1 MKQPATLSLALA
13 SMLLAAV
20 PAAAIVGGN
29 PTTPDQHPH
38 YVRLL
43 IHKYADPAKSSE
55 CGASVIDPHWIL
67 TAAHCITDGLERNG
81 ITIDVFIN
89 FCDPCQEVAFN
100 ATDLIMHPLWDEDYT
115 HGHDLALL
123 RVATGV
129 TVATDTVRNVQVGAP
144 ADPGAYANGV
154 IATVV
159 GHGATHEGG
168 PLTAELNDLHTPL
181 HSDAFMDDIYTRLWV
196 FGGNWIPA
204 LMIGAGWTNHTVCS
218 GDSGGPLTVDRNG
231 VTVQVGV
238 ASFSSVHWYDPDD
251 PTCDQ
256 PGGYAELSG
265 AQMAWVAATVP
276 GVAARWGTC
285 TARLVGHSV
294 PGRWV
299 ATYVDTG
306 SDSEGPDKDG
316 PFRWSVSCV
325 PTTKVVTYPVIAPS
339 RSSTSIT
346 PITPS
351 YSITPTAPS
360 HSIGY

>member
-1 MKQPATLSLALA
+1 MPGVPPDRAGGTPEGAAVAPPVAAASVRARMASPLRTATDSARDGRQRRAPRLIPLSSRTSAMSQPAPLSLPLA

-29 PTTPDQHPH
+29 PTSPDLYP
-38 YVRLL
+38 YYARLQ
-43 IHKYADPAKSSE
+43 IHKFEDPAKSSE

-168 PLTAELNDLHTPL
+168 PLTTELNDLNTPL
-181 HSDAFMDDIYTRLWV
+181 HSDDYMDDIYNPWYW
-196 FGGNWIPA
+196 FDNWNSA
-204 LMIGAGWTNHTVCS
+204 LMIGAGWTNHTVCN
-218 GDSGGPLTVDRNG
+218 GDSGGPLTVDR
-231 VTVQVGV
+231 
-238 ASFSSVHWYDPDD
+238 
-251 PTCDQ
+251 
-256 PGGYAELSG
+256 
-265 AQMAWVAATVP
+265 
-276 GVAARWGTC
+276 
-285 TARLVGHSV
+285 
-294 PGRWV
+294 
-299 ATYVDTG
+299 
-306 SDSEGPDKDG
+306 
-316 PFRWSVSCV
+316 
-325 PTTKVVTYPVIAPS
+325 
-339 RSSTSIT
+339 
-346 PITPS
+346 
-351 YSITPTAPS
+351 
-360 HSIGY
+360 